1 MNAETLQENP
11 KMLIKGLGKEYG
23 SVTALEPSNLTVH
36 TGEFVTLLGPSG
48 SGKTTLLQMISGL
61 VEPTHGQLW
70 EKLHPHGGEQT
81 RHGFGVTAL
90 RAVSAHDGQ

>member
-1 MNAETLQENP
+1 MQKTLQENP

-48 SGKTTLLQMISGL
+48 SGENDTFADDLWSGGTY
-61 VEPTHGQLW
+61 PR
-70 EKLHPHGGEQT
+70 P
-81 RHGFGVTAL
+81 
-90 RAVSAHDGQ
+90 AVG